1 VKWIEEKE
9 TSFGDQSASVS
20 SRKSRAT
27 TTTPLLVLARTVS
40 LE

>member
-27 TTTPLLVLARTVS
+27 TTPLLVLVRTVS